1 MSFPYSSVDK
11 ESACDTGDPDLT
23 SGWGRSPREVIGY
36 PLQYFGASLVD
47 QLVKNLPAMQETWV
61 LATLWTVAHQALLS
75 MGFSRQEYWRLLPF
89 PSTGNLLDPGTEPTC
104 IVACIVSNC
113 IVREKDLH
121 NGIRKNATNQGISL
135 L

>member
-11 ESACDTGDPDLT
+11 ESAYDTGGSNLI
-23 SGWGRSPREVIGY
+23 SGWGRSPREGIGY
-36 PLQYFGASLVD
+36 PLQYFGACLVA

-61 LATLWTVAHQALLS
+61 LATLWTVAHQAPLS
-75 MGFSRQEYWRLLPF
+75 MGFSRQEYWRGLSF
-89 PSTGNLLDPGTEPTC
+89 PSTGNLLDPGIEPTC

-113 IVREKDLH
+113 IVCEKNLH
-121 NGIRKNATNQGISL
+121 YEIRKNATNQGIFL